1 MSNVGQTPILRSL
14 LNLLAGRGHGSVS
27 TQRRYRGYEVLAAT
41 DGNDAIQVS
50 RAHAGT
56 IDLLLTDF
64 NMPRLDGLSAY
75 RQIKSERSLIK
86 VLFMSGSDPKS
97 SQLPPGLPFLSKP
110 FDTAS
115 LCRKVSQLLENS
127 ARDRTDSLVSR

>member
-1 MSNVGQTPILRSL
+1 MGIRKVILVADDEELL
-14 LNLLAGRGHGSVS
+14 LNMVRARL
-27 TQRRYRGYEVLAAT
+27 TDEGYEVLAAT